1 MPSAG
6 GGAVSSVFGRTGT
19 VTAQSGDYTAA
30 QVTGAVAN
38 TTTVNGHAL
47 SANVTVSASDLTA
60 GALPNGT
67 SATNQSGGD
76 NSTKLATTAYVRN
89 ETYLS
94 WTCPVAGATTTGVS
108 YCNWTL
114 PAGLTITGFDL
125 AASTAPSG
133 CTTYPILQVWDGT
146 ASAEVGSYSISMT
159 SGTSFYTQSTG
170 STNISSGHLLRVRVT
185 TGGAGCSTAPAGIV
199 AVVTYQMQN

>member
-1 MPSAG
+1 
-6 GGAVSSVFGRTGT
+6 VFGRTGAI
-19 VTAQSGDYTAA
+19 TAQTGDYTAA

-47 SANVTVSASDLTA
+47 SANVTVSAGDLTA
-60 GALPNGT
+60 GTLPGGT
-67 SATNQSGGD
+67 AATTQSGGD
-76 NSTKLATTAYVRN
+76 NSTKLATTAYVRT

-94 WTCPVAGATTTGVS
+94 WSCPVAGATSSGVS

-125 AASTAPSG
+125 AASTAPVG
-133 CTTYPILQVWDGT
+133 CTTFPTVQVWDGT
-146 ASAEVGSYSISMT
+146 TGAEVGSYSISMT
-159 SGTSFYTQSTG
+159 SGNSFYPQITG
-170 STNISSGHLLRVRVT
+170 SANIGSSHLLRVRVT